1 MPKHALTPQARH
13 HFTRSDQVD
22 HLVGASE
29 ADADI
34 GFMARM
40 MALCSLPRSNI
51 GNRLQYERIDGP
63 YRMGMIAGLH
73 CRHKTL

>member
-1 MPKHALTPQARH
+1 MPKDALTPQARH
-13 HFTRSDQVD
+13 HFTRFDHVDQ
-22 HLVGASE
+22 LCSASE
-29 ADADI
+29 ADADL

-40 MALCSLPRSNI
+40 MVLCSLPRSNP
-51 GNRLQYERIDGP
+51 GNRLQYERISGP